1 MSYWRGTRRV
11 RSLSHVRDYYIPDS
25 DFDDSDEEI
34 SRREPRNEQNPG
46 RQAERRVR
54 YAERDAFR
62 AEPASTITENNV
74 SNSSQVY
81 RRAELRNNATLELD
95 AIRARTDPGPPLG
108 VVYDGRRDWTTV
120 HIFLW
125 GCLFGIVI
133 VGAIFAAWVN
143 GAHYAEWRD

>member
-1 MSYWRGTRRV
+1 MSYGRGTRRV

-25 DFDDSDEEI
+25 DFNDSDEEI
-34 SRREPRNEQNPG
+34 SRREHRNEQNLG

-62 AEPASTITENNV
+62 TEPASTITGNNV
-74 SNSSQVY
+74 SSSSQVY
-81 RRAELRNNATLELD
+81 RRAELRNNATSELD
-95 AIRARTDPGPPLG
+95 AIRARH
-108 VVYDGRRDWTTV
+108 DWTTM

-133 VGAIFAAWVN
+133 AGAIFAAWIN